1 MNVITKATSVAVLIA
16 LGLALGARA
25 AEPAAGKAWTL
36 TTEDTELTLT
46 VTGNTLSI
54 VKLRN
59 PAQGWNWTPA
69 PSPVPLPGVNGKQ
82 VAWTFRDAAETK
94 TNGHVVTLRF
104 TCAEPALELQSVWRA
119 RPGVGPVEH
128 QQTVRNDTAGTVS
141 FADADLVAAQLDLVS
156 DQEAHLFPVAGGNV
170 GYGERTPL
178 PFQMIQVGAAHGV
191 YLAYDYGCGKFAS
204 TVTGNRIASRW
215 WAAGIRNTA
224 TPAGK
229 AFRCPGIM
237 IQAYQGDEDDGA
249 NHFRRWFWT
258 YEITPALR
266 ANPQEP
272 PVVTAYAPPED
283 GMADYLIQ
291 QVKTRN
297 FAAMGIGLL
306 KTDVWYNRTGH
317 AKSAELAAACH
328 EHGLKLGLYWDGHIP
343 LETLKAEFDKSRF
356 DFYRMDQYQRGVPFH
371 VNDYHSV
378 KAFNEKI
385 DAMIAHGAPNWR
397 LENCCNGGNLRTLDL
412 CRRMT
417 FMTHSDDDSFPTWF
431 KHVYHWSYL
440 ICPIQLRNDYNTG
453 GEGKPFGKK
462 RNVATARGLL
472 LGACY
477 TGSPSWW
484 TPDDLALVTE
494 LFRRY
499 NTRQRAILRGADV
512 YRILPPPTPGRWCGL
527 QYFNP
532 AINKGSVLLWQNGG
546 PASQVVKLK
555 GLDRAATYAL
565 AFEDAPEKNG
575 ARTGAQLM
583 DEGIAVSMG
592 TNKSEIIWINC
603 DVTAAITVDTVR
615 GEQPLPVRF
624 DGSGSSS
631 SSGKIV
637 SYEWDFGDG
646 ATAREVATAHTYDK
660 PGRYKVRLTVRD
672 DHGKRDTASAS
683 VTVLPTDTVA
693 PEINAVKPVRS
704 DRVVVAFSEPVL
716 KVDAESAANYAI
728 KPDVKVPAVS
738 LGDDGRTV
746 TLTTSPLSRGIEYA
760 LTARN
765 IRDHAR
771 KPNAV
776 APDARTTFRYFGLYG
791 RWKLDDGSGR
801 AAADVSGNGLGGQLQ
816 GGVGWSA
823 RNGRVAA
830 SFDGGKN
837 SVMAIPGSKE
847 TLVLPFTISF
857 RVNPAAQKSATM
869 FAPGEGKPFSMLFR
883 AEQGLETA
891 GVSGSEGAEEYL
903 GVVIENDG
911 SINLLVG
918 LGDRQENLEDAPKS
932 VSLAVGQ
939 WQDVALT
946 FNDRKA
952 VCYVDGKENGSVA
965 TKALLAR
972 LSEPACKLG
981 QRITIGRQFRGLLS
995 DVRIYRLALSAA
1007 EVQAA
1012 GKGG

>member
-1 MNVITKATSVAVLIA
+1 MKRWKHVSAALVGATTLVVGASEKEITSMKDRSWTLKTDDTH
-16 LGLALGARA
+16 LGL
-25 AEPAAGKAWTL
+25 
-36 TTEDTELTLT
+36 T
-46 VTGNTLSI
+46 VRDNKPFITVL
-54 VKLRN
+54 KN
-59 PAQGWNWTPA
+59 PAQDWNWTPK
-69 PSPVPLPGVNGKQ
+69 PSEVPLLERVVVGGAPRPLTWN
-82 VAWTFRDAAETK
+82 FREATTASDK
-94 TNGHVVTLRF
+94 TGTTLTLRF
-104 TCAEPALELQSVWRA
+104 TSVDPVLELKSVWRA

-128 QQTVRNDTAGTVS
+128 QATIRNNSQEPVS
-141 FADADLVAAQLDLVS
+141 FADADLVAADLAVVA
-156 DQEAHLFPVAGGNV
+156 DQPPRLFPVPSGKLGHGEGN
-170 GYGERTPL
+170 PL
-178 PFQMIQVGAAHGV
+178 PYQMIQVAKAHGV
-191 YLAYDYGCGKFAS
+191 YLAYDYGCGQFVS
-204 TVTGNRIASRW
+204 TVTSNQIASRW
-215 WAAGIRNTA
+215 WAAGIKNTVTA
-224 TPAGK
+224 PGET
-229 AFRCPGIM
+229 FRCPGMM
-237 IQAYQGDEDDGA
+237 IQTYQGDEDDGA
-249 NHFRRWFWT
+249 NRFRRWFWT
-258 YEITPALR
+258 YEITRSLYETPTD
-266 ANPQEP
+266 P
-272 PVVTAYAPPED
+272 PIGTCEYTAETDARPDLYIEWIKKRNYAD
-283 GMADYLIQ
+283 WG
-291 QVKTRN
+291 VK
-297 FAAMGIGLL
+297 LW
-306 KTDVWYNRTGH
+306 KTDAWHMKTGH
-317 AKSAELAAACH
+317 ARSAELGEVCRAN
-328 EHGLKLGLYWDGHIP
+328 GLELCMYWNGRRTEEE
-343 LETLKAEFDKSRF
+343 LVAEWNKSKF
-356 DFYRMDQYQRGVPFH
+356 NYYRTDDYGAGPPFF
-371 VNDYHSV
+371 VNDYRSFMD
-378 KAFNEKI
+378 FNRKVDSLYRKYGI
-385 DAMIAHGAPNWR
+385 KY
-397 LENCCNGGNLRTLDL
+397 ENCSNGGNIRTLDVF
-412 CRRMT
+412 RRMT
-417 FMTHSDDDSFPTWF
+417 WMTHSDHSDLGPFF
-431 KHVYHWSYL
+431 KNVYAWSYL
-440 ICPIQLRNDYNTG
+440 MCPIQLRSDYNHLF
-453 GEGKPFGKK
+453 ED
-462 RNVATARGLL
+462 VANIRGQL
-472 LGACY
+472 LGSILLSLYNKA
-477 TGSPSWW
+477 
-484 TPDDLALVTE
+484 TPMSDIGNERVKRVFHL
-494 LFRRY
+494 Y
-499 NTRQRAILRGADV
+499 NTRQRPILRGADV
-512 YRILPPPTPGRWCGL
+512 YHILPPLTQKNQWFGL
-527 QYFNP
+527 QYYNTF
-532 AINKGSVLLWQNGG
+532 INKGSVLLWQNGG

-565 AFEDAPEKNG
+565 AFEDAPEKNS

-583 DEGIAVSMG
+583 DEGLNVTMG
-592 TNKSEIIWINC
+592 PNASEIVWINC
-603 DVTAAITVDTVR
+603 DVTAAIAVDTVR

-672 DHGKRDTASAS
+672 DQGRRDTAFAS

-693 PEINAVKPVRS
+693 PEINAVRPVRS
-704 DRVVVAFSEPVL
+704 DRVVVALSEPVL
-716 KVDAESAANYAI
+716 KEDAETASNYAI
-728 KPDVKVPAVS
+728 TPDVKVMAVS
-738 LGDDGRTV
+738 PGEDGRTV
-746 TLTTSPLSRGIEYA
+746 TLTTSPLSRGVEYA

-791 RWKLDDGSGR
+791 RWKLDEGSGR

-903 GVVIENDG
+903 GVVIEKDG

-918 LGDRQENLEDAPKS
+918 LGERQENLEDAPKS
-932 VSLAVGQ
+932 VPLAAGQ

-952 VCYVDGKENGSVA
+952 VCYVDGKEKGSLA

-981 QRITIGRQFRGLLS
+981 QRITVGRQFRGLLS

-1007 EVQAA
+1007 ELRPVM
-1012 GKGG
+1012 K